1 MKVMKFGGGCL
12 KNAETLERVVDIIVR
27 ERRKPAV
34 VVSAFQGVTDQ
45 LIESAEAARNEE
57 RTIADRI
64 ARLWDRHRK
73 IMERAIRDDAVRT
86 ETLRALG
93 AALLRVERLLYG
105 IAYTGETGPAI
116 RNHVLSYGE
125 RLAARLVAGAVRSR
139 GIPARPL
146 DSDRIGMTTD
156 DNLEN
161 ATVDLARFRRSFRR
175 TATEVRRGLFVPVV
189 TGFFGAAPE
198 GRISL
203 FGRNG
208 SDYSAAVLA
217 HGLEARSLEIWKDV
231 GGFMSADPGAEKAAR
246 KIDRLS
252 YYEAAELSYFGAK
265 ILHPRTLEPLTVITA
280 EVRIKS
286 LADPDDP
293 GTAIERRAPA
303 RRNVVKSVTA
313 NEGIA
318 LLRIHGPGVG
328 YKPGIIGRLG
338 RRLAEHRVNIYSIIT
353 AQTCIN
359 LLVDRKDAKRG
370 YEALKSD
377 RNGVIARVD
386 LEEDVA
392 LVAVVGEGMVE
403 RRGVAARVFSA
414 VARAGINVEMI
425 SSGASEV
432 ATYFIVDRADAA
444 RAVRAL
450 HRAFFG
456 STPT

>member
-12 KNAETLERVVDIIVR
+12 KNAETLGRVIDIIVR

-34 VVSAFQGVTDQ
+34 VVSALQGVTDE
-45 LIESAEAARNEE
+45 LIESAAAAAKDE
-57 RTIADRI
+57 RTIPDRI
-64 ARLWDRHRK
+64 ARLWDRHRRVA
-73 IMERAIRDDAVRT
+73 ERAVRDDAARVV
-86 ETLRALG
+86 TLRALG
-93 AALLRVERLLYG
+93 AALLKAERLLYG
-105 IAYTGETGPAI
+105 IAYTSETGPAI
-116 RNHVLSYGE
+116 RNQVLSYGE

-146 DSDRIGMTTD
+146 DSDRIGMKTD

-175 TATEVRRGLFVPVV
+175 TAVEIRRGLYVPVV
-189 TGFFGAAPE
+189 TGFFGATSE
-198 GRISL
+198 GRVSL

-231 GGFMSADPGAEKAAR
+231 GGFMSADPEAEKAAR

-252 YYEAAELSYFGAK
+252 YYEAAELSYFGAR
-265 ILHPRTLEPLTVITA
+265 ILHPRTLEPLTDRTA

-293 GTAIERRAPA
+293 GTAIEHRAPV

-313 NEGIA
+313 NERIS

-328 YKPGIIGRLG
+328 HKPGIIGGLG
-338 RRLAEHRVNIYSIIT
+338 RRLAEHRINIYSIIT

-359 LLVDRKDAKRG
+359 VLIDRKDARRA
-370 YEALKSD
+370 YQILRDD
-377 RNGVIARVD
+377 RNGVIARID

-392 LVAVVGEGMVE
+392 LVAVVGEGMIE

-414 VARAGINVEMI
+414 VAQAGINVEMI

-432 ATYFIVDRADAA
+432 ATYFIVDRKDAA

-450 HRAFFG
+450 HREFFG
-456 STPT
+456 

>member
-12 KNAETLERVVDIIVR
+12 KNAETLGRVADIVAR

-34 VVSAFQGVTDQ
+34 VVSALQGVTDQ
-45 LIESAEAARNEE
+45 LIAGAAAARIDE
-57 RTIADRI
+57 RTIPDRI
-64 ARLWDRHRK
+64 SRLWDRHVK
-73 IMERAIRDDAVRT
+73 VAEGAIRDEAVRE
-86 ETLRALG
+86 ETLRAIEI
-93 AALLRVERLLYG
+93 ALQRTERLLYG
-105 IAYTGETGPAI
+105 VAYTGEASPAI
-116 RNHVLSYGE
+116 HNRVLSGGE
-125 RLAARLVAGAVRSR
+125 RLAARLVAGAVRAR
-139 GIPARPL
+139 GIAARPL
-146 DSDRIGMTTD
+146 DSDRIGLVTD

-161 ATVDLARFRRSFRR
+161 ATANLALFRRSFRR
-175 TATEVRRGLFVPVV
+175 TAAEIRRGLYVPVV
-189 TGFFGAAPE
+189 TGFFGVTPE

-208 SDYSAAVLA
+208 SDYSASVLA
-217 HGLEARSLEIWKDV
+217 HGLDARRLEIWKDV
-231 GGFMSADPGAEKAAR
+231 GGFMSADPGAEKSAR

-252 YYEAAELSYFGAK
+252 YYEAAELAYFGAR
-265 ILHPRTLEPLTVITA
+265 ILHPRTLEPLTGMA
-280 EVRIKS
+280 ADVRIKS

-293 GTAIERRAPA
+293 GTEIGRRAPV

-328 YKPGIIGRLG
+328 YKPGIIGRIG
-338 RRLAEHRVNIYSIIT
+338 RRLSELRINIYSIIT

-359 LLVDRKDAKRG
+359 LLVDRKDARRG
-370 YEALKSD
+370 YQALRDD
-377 RNGVIARVD
+377 RNGVMARID
-386 LEEDVA
+386 LEEDVS

-403 RRGVAARVFSA
+403 RRGVAAQIFSA

-432 ATYFIVDRADAA
+432 ATYFIVDRADTG

-450 HRAFFG
+450 HREFFG
-456 STPT
+456 LNRP

>member
-12 KNAETLERVVDIIVR
+12 KDAKTLDRVAAIIAH
-27 ERRKPAV
+27 EGRKPAV

-45 LIESAEAARNEE
+45 LIAAAAAARDDE
-57 RTIADRI
+57 RTISDRVS
-64 ARLWDRHRK
+64 RLWDRHVK
-73 IMERAIRDDAVRT
+73 VAEGAIRPVAVRE
-86 ETLRALG
+86 ETLRAIEVVLQ
-93 AALLRVERLLYG
+93 RVERLLYG
-105 IAYTGETGPAI
+105 IAYTGEASPAI
-116 RNHVLSYGE
+116 HNHVLSYGE
-125 RLAARLVAGAVRSR
+125 RLAARCVAGALRAR
-139 GIPARPL
+139 GVAARPL
-146 DSDRIGMTTD
+146 DSDRIGMVTD
-156 DNLEN
+156 DALEN
-161 ATVDLARFRRSFRR
+161 ATVNLGRFRASFRR
-175 TATEVRRGLFVPVV
+175 TAGHIKRGLYVPVV
-189 TGFFGAAPE
+189 TGFFGVTPE

-231 GGFMSADPGAEKAAR
+231 GGFMSADPDAVKAAR
-246 KIDRLS
+246 KIGRLS

-265 ILHPRTLEPLTVITA
+265 ILHPRTLEPLTGRTV

-286 LADPDDP
+286 LAEP
-293 GTAIERRAPA
+293 GGRGTEIVRRVPA

-313 NEGIA
+313 NEGLA

-338 RRLAEHRVNIYSIIT
+338 RRLAELRVNIYSIIT

-359 LLVDRKDAKRG
+359 LLVDGKDARRG
-370 YEALKSD
+370 FEALKSD

-414 VARAGINVEMI
+414 VARAGVNVEMI

-450 HRAFFG
+450 HREFFG
-456 STPT
+456 